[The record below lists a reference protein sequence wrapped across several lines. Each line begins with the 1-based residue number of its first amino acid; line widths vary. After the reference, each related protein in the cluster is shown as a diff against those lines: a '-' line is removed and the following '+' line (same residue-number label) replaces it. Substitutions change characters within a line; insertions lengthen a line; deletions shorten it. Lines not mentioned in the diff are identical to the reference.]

1 VPVLAVVAGFSGD
14 RDSVRLLVV
23 GPICHLGVSHF
34 SRVTKAL
41 DETHSHADERPVEV
55 RLRHQPSSTCLG
67 AMTLLPD
74 DAEPDIRAARDA
86 SSAPGCGVASATV
99 TYGNGIM
106 SAMPRPRI
114 ALLAGAALCA
124 ILIGGV
130 AQTYVWRWG
139 LDGVTKVTNTQFA
152 WALLCFVVALAWA
165 QGRVS
170 WGMVAGGLTGL
181 GLISSYYG
189 VQWFADGWHSAA
201 SQFAGTYGFAWTV
214 AATGGGA
221 LVGVLGGLAGSSAE
235 VHPTRKAVGL
245 STTALLVGLG
255 PLAWFKINGDLLHQD
270 GIWVA
275 ITFYGTVGAG
285 LVAFAFWECGVAP
298 FLRGLFLGALTA
310 LVTLAGLLVLQ
321 GTVLYTTF

>member
-1 VPVLAVVAGFSGD
+1 
-14 RDSVRLLVV
+14 
-23 GPICHLGVSHF
+23 
-34 SRVTKAL
+34 VTL
-41 DETHSHADERPVEV
+41 
-55 RLRHQPSSTCLG
+55 
-67 AMTLLPD
+67 
-74 DAEPDIRAARDA
+74 
-86 SSAPGCGVASATV
+86 

-106 SAMPRPRI
+106 SAMPGPRTY
-114 ALLAGAALCA
+114 LVAGAALCA

-130 AQTYVWRWG
+130 AQTFVWRWG
-139 LDGVTKVTNTQFA
+139 LDGVTKVTNSQFA

-165 QGRVS
+165 RGRVS
-170 WGMVAGGLTGL
+170 SGMGAGGLTGV

-221 LVGVLGGLAGSSAE
+221 LVGLLGGLAGSSAE

-275 ITFYGTVGAG
+275 ITFYGAVGAG
-285 LVAFAFWECGVAP
+285 LGALALWKCGLAP
-298 FLRGLFLGALTA
+298 FLRGLAVGALA
-310 LVTLAGLLVLQ
+310 SLVALAGLLVLQ
-321 GTVLYTTF
+321 GSVLYTTF